1 MGNLTAAKA
10 KSLTKPGMHGDGDG
24 LYLNVT
30 RAGSRSWVQR
40 ITINGRRR
48 EIGLGPFPAIGLAQA
63 RTLAA
68 ANRTAVAEGCDP
80 LAEKREAK
88 RKAAIPT
95 FRQAAEQTFEANRP
109 RWRNGKHTVSWWQT
123 LERHAF
129 PILGDM
135 PVNRIGREHVLQVLT
150 PIWGVRMETA
160 RRVRQRIRT
169 VLRWCMAHGYV
180 EHNVA
185 GEAID
190 GALPPMPRLKAHLRA
205 LPYQEVAAALATVD
219 ASGATLASK
228 LCLRFLI
235 LTAARSGEARG
246 APWDEIH
253 EDACEWRIPG
263 SRMKAGVEHR
273 VPLFDAALEV
283 LEQARPL
290 RDGSGLIFPSSVKQG
305 HPMSDMTLIQVLRKT
320 GLAERATVHGFR
332 SAFRDWAAECTSAPY
347 AVMELSLAHAV
358 GSSVEQAYAR
368 SDLIEKRRV
377 LMQAWVDFVTG
388 YATNV
393 VQLPEHAEFR

>member
-1 MGNLTAAKA
+1 MPIEPRI
-10 KSLTKPGMHGDGDG
+10 SIHGC
-24 LYLNVT
+24 
-30 RAGSRSWVQR
+30 
-40 ITINGRRR
+40 RR
-48 EIGLGPFPAIGLAQA
+48 EIGLGAFPAIGLAQA
-63 RTLAA
+63 RNLAA
-68 ANRTAVAEGCDP
+68 VNRTAVAEGRDP

-88 RKAAIPT
+88 RKTAIPT
-95 FRQAAEQTFEANRP
+95 FRQASEPTFEANRP

-123 LERHAF
+123 LERHAL

-135 PVNRIGREHVLQVLT
+135 PVDNIGREDVLRVLT

-205 LPYQEVAAALATVD
+205 LPYQEVAAALETVD
-219 ASGATLASK
+219 ASGANLASK

-246 APWDEIH
+246 AAWDEIH
-253 EDACEWRIPG
+253 EETREWRIPG
-263 SRMKAGVEHR
+263 SRIKSGLEHR
-273 VPLFDAALEV
+273 VPLSHAAVDV
-283 LEQARPL
+283 LERARPL
-290 RDGSGLIFPSSVKQG
+290 RDKSRLIFPSSVKPG
-305 HPMSDMTLIQVLRKT
+305 HPMSDMTLTQVLRKT
-320 GLAERATVHGFR
+320 GLAHRATVHGFR
-332 SAFRDWAAECTSAPY
+332 SAFRDWAAECTSAPH
-347 AVMELSLAHAV
+347 AVMELSLAHTV

-377 LMQAWVDFVTG
+377 LMQTWADFLVG
-388 YATNV
+388 V
-393 VQLPEHAEFR
+393 VADPTRSTTRETLSAG

>member
-10 KSLTKPGMHGDGDG
+10 KSLTTPGMHGDGEG
-24 LYLNVT
+24 LYLSVS
-30 RAGSRSWVQR
+30 RSGSRSWVQR
-40 ITINGRRR
+40 ISIDGRRR
-48 EIGLGPFPAIGLAQA
+48 EMGLGSFPAIGLAQA
-63 RTLAA
+63 RGLAA
-68 ANRTAVAEGCDP
+68 ANRTAVAEGRDP
-80 LAEKREAK
+80 LAEKQEAK

-95 FRQAAEQTFEANRP
+95 FRQAAEQTYEANRP

-129 PILGDM
+129 PILGDI
-135 PVNRIGREHVLQVLT
+135 PVDRIGREHVLQVLT

-169 VLRWCMAHGYV
+169 VLRWCMARGYV

-205 LPYQEVAAALATVD
+205 LPYQEVAVALATVE
-219 ASGATLASK
+219 ASRAAFASK

-235 LTAARSGEARG
+235 LTAARSSEARG
-246 APWDEIH
+246 ATWNEIH
-253 EDACEWRIPG
+253 EDASEWRIPG
-263 SRMKAGVEHR
+263 SRMKSGAEHR
-273 VPLFDAALEV
+273 VPLSDAALEV
-283 LEQARPL
+283 LQRARPL
-290 RDGSGLIFPSSVKQG
+290 RDDSVLIFPSSVKSG
-305 HPMSDMTLIQVLRKT
+305 HPMSDMTLTQVLRKT

-332 SAFRDWAAECTSAPY
+332 SSFRDWAAECTSAPH

-368 SDLIEKRRV
+368 SDLVEKRRA
-377 LMQAWVDFVTG
+377 LMQAWADFLTQDPTEMV
-388 YATNV
+388 
-393 VQLPEHAEFR
+393 PISR